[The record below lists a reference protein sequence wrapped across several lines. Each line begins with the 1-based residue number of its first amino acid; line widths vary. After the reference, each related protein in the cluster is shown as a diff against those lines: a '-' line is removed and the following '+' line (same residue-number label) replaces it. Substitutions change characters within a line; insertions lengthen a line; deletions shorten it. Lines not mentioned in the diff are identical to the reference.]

1 MSFKLYVDSQFISP
15 YAISAFVALREKGLE
30 FAIETVDLD
39 AGQNK
44 ESSYTAKALTG
55 RVPCLVHDDF
65 MLTESSAITE
75 YLEEMYPAPR
85 YPSLY
90 PVQTEKRA
98 IARQIQAWIR
108 SDLLALRED
117 RSTYT
122 VFYKRADQP
131 EQPLSPAAQAAADKL
146 LRLADRVVNGDCL
159 FGSWCIADTD
169 LAIMLSRLVVNGD
182 PVPQK
187 LKDYV
192 AFQSQRDSLQA
203 WLKKI
208 NPVPLQH
215 TKTLGT

>member
-1 MSFKLYVDSQFISP
+1 MSLKLYVDSQFVSP
-15 YAISAFVALREKGLE
+15 YAISAYVALHEKGLE
-30 FAIETVDLD
+30 FEMETVNLD

-44 ESSYTAKALTG
+44 EPSYMAKALTG

-65 MLTESSAITE
+65 VLTESSAITE
-75 YLEEMYPAPR
+75 YLEEMYPAPQ
-85 YPSLY
+85 YPGLY
-90 PVQTEKRA
+90 PVRPEKRA

-108 SDLLALRED
+108 SDLQALRED

-131 EQPLSPAAQAAADKL
+131 EPPLSPAAQAAANKL
-146 LRLADRVVNGDCL
+146 LQLAGRLVNGDYL

-169 LAIMLSRLVVNGD
+169 LAIMLSRLVMNGD

-192 AFQSQRDSLQA
+192 IFQSQRPSLQD
-203 WLKKI
+203 WLKNI
-208 NPVPLQH
+208 NLMPA
-215 TKTLGT
+215 